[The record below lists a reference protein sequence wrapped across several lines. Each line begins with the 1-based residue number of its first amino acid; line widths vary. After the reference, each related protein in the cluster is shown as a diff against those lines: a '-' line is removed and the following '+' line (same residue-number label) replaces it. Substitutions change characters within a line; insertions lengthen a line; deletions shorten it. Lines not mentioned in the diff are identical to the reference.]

1 MTSFKAAPCAVLIL
15 LILAAACTPQKV
27 QTAPGN
33 MADYIFYPPP
43 PNPSRFQYLTT
54 FSDSRDIQKK
64 ASKFFE
70 FIAGDEQ
77 EKPRAIQKAYGVD
90 IFEGV
95 VYVCDFGAGAVVTL
109 DLKAREFGYIGLS
122 GSGKL
127 IKPINLKVDREGRAL
142 YVADNGRKQVV
153 AFDLEG
159 RPLTV
164 YGTTG
169 QFDPS
174 DVDIS
179 GDRLYVCDVKGHRV
193 HVLDRETGE
202 ALYQIG
208 KAGSGDGELFHP
220 SNICVYGDRL
230 YVSDTTNFRVQIF
243 SLDGTF
249 LSGFGQIGQRPGD
262 FSRNKGIAL
271 DREGRI
277 YVVDAAFENIQ
288 VFDPD
293 FQLLLF
299 MLGPGT
305 ERPNINLP
313 AGVCVDYDN
322 LSYFQD
328 FLSSDFEAEYLLFVT
343 SNFGLN
349 KVNVYAF
356 GTRIR

>member
-1 MTSFKAAPCAVLIL
+1 MRFLKAAPSLALLL
-15 LILAAACTPQKV
+15 LIQAAACAPARV
-27 QTAPGN
+27 QTTPGSS
-33 MADYIFYPPP
+33 ADYIFYPPP
-43 PNPSRFQYLTT
+43 PNPSRYQYLTT

-64 ASKFFE
+64 SSKFFE

-77 EKPRAIQKAYGVD
+77 EKPKAIQKAYGVD
-90 IFEGV
+90 VFEGV
-95 VYVCDFGAGAVVTL
+95 VYVCDFGAGVVVTL
-109 DLKAREFGYIGLS
+109 NLETREFGYIGLS

-127 IKPINLKVDREGRAL
+127 IKPINLKVDREERTL

-159 RPLTV
+159 RPLRI

-174 DVDIS
+174 DVDLS
-179 GDRLYVCDVKGHRV
+179 GDRLFVCDVKGHQV
-193 HVLDRETGE
+193 HVLDRVTGD
-202 ALYQIG
+202 ALFQIG
-208 KAGSGDGELFHP
+208 KAGSGPGELFHP
-220 SNICVYGDRL
+220 SNICIHGDRL
-230 YVSDTTNFRVQIF
+230 YVSDTTNFRVQVF

-249 LSGFGQIGQRPGD
+249 QTGFGQIGQRPGD

-277 YVVDAAFENIQ
+277 YVVDAAFENVQ

-293 FQLLLF
+293 FKLLLF
-299 MLGPGT
+299 MLGPGA

-313 AGVCVDYDN
+313 AGVCIDYDN

-328 FLSSDFEAEYLLFVT
+328 FLSPDFEAEYLLFVT

-356 GTRIR
+356 GTRLR